1 MSTDAS
7 DRSQVELQALLEK
20 LEALVTTGTRVP
32 LTSLALVDEQEFV
45 DLLDQM
51 RNSIPEEV
59 RQAKRVSKERE
70 VVIQQAQVEADK
82 ILSAANEQARTL
94 LDENELVRSAGMH
107 AERIYNDAMTD
118 AEAVKRGAD
127 EYALAALDD
136 LEQHLTRL
144 MTTIRK
150 GKSSLERT
158 LRTTTVAD
166 NGMPDQDFQNDD
178 QRNR

>member
-1 MSTDAS
+1 MSSDAS
-7 DRSQVELQALLEK
+7 DRSQVELQALLDK

-45 DLLDQM
+45 DLVDQM
-51 RNSIPEEV
+51 RNSIPEEF
-59 RQAKRVSKERE
+59 RLAKRVSKERE

-118 AEAVKRGAD
+118 ADAVKRGAD
-127 EYALAALDD
+127 EYALSALDD

-144 MTTIRK
+144 MSTIRK
-150 GKSSLERT
+150 GKTSLERA
-158 LRTTTVAD
+158 LRTNSGAEA
-166 NGMPDQDFQNDD
+166 GMSDQEFHGDE
-178 QRNR
+178 QRQR